1 MSSKA
6 TRRERFSGRRQRQPV
21 AMDERALEEDKLSDP
36 HSCRDDW
43 IRWMEL
49 QRELETAEDSN

>member
-6 TRRERFSGRRQRQPV
+6 TGRERFSGRRQRQPI
-21 AMDERALEEDKLSDP
+21 AMDERALEDKLSDR